1 MRPTFPY
8 SPYPQ
13 LCISLFSLP
22 CRAQQHS
29 WAVLL
34 QTHEQGLPE
43 SRGQSRISDE
53 H

>member
-1 MRPTFPY
+1 MHPTFPY
-8 SPYPQ
+8 SPYPL

-22 CRAQQHS
+22 QCR
-29 WAVLL
+29 AVLL

>member
-1 MRPTFPY
+1 MHPTFPY

-22 CRAQQHS
+22 QC
-29 WAVLL
+29 WAMSL
-34 QTHEQGLPE
+34 QTHEQRLPE